1 MAAARS
7 GQRLAPAREHGLG
20 QGMGLLCRDVEDA
33 NTAAMHGHRSH
44 AEEVMPFP
52 RMARAWILPAI
63 AALLLAG
70 CAAPDVIP
78 APSPVGSASPTGRTS
93 APSPPDDQPLARSL
107 REAVDLDSILGDL
120 DRLAAITQ
128 EHGDTRAAGSDGYA
142 ATAEWIAGELRDAGY
157 EVTLDPVSVP
167 SFSQSGPGVLEIL
180 AAHAPE
186 LEGPRDF
193 KAMLL
198 SPSGD
203 VTGPLYALHF
213 DTGAGPGD
221 LKGIGCDGGA
231 WGDVPAGAIVLVQP
245 GPCPVRTLV
254 EHAQDAGA
262 SALISSY
269 PMWGPG
275 QVRRP
280 TLLDPNGLAIP
291 VVAATRDAGL
301 ALADAARDGEEV
313 HLRISTKTVMLQSHN
328 VVAETPGGDPDRIVM
343 LGAHLDAVIDGPG
356 INDNGTG
363 VAVILEVA
371 RQLVAL
377 TGGEPTWKARI
388 AFWTGEE
395 LGLWGSVSYADSLGS
410 SDRSSIAAYLNFDM
424 LGSPGGIR
432 QVYDA
437 AALEDPRSAVLERL
451 FSQAFDADGLAWEL
465 ADFGGS
471 SDHLRFDQLGVP
483 VGGIGSGDA
492 CHHLACDTTDN
503 VDAVLLGQ
511 NARAAA
517 WVTGVLAAG
526 RAELAP

>member
-1 MAAARS
+1 
-7 GQRLAPAREHGLG
+7 
-20 QGMGLLCRDVEDA
+20 
-33 NTAAMHGHRSH
+33 MHGHHSQARQ
-44 AEEVMPFP
+44 VMPVP
-52 RMARAWILPAI
+52 RMARAWILPAVT
-63 AALLLAG
+63 ALLLAG
-70 CAAPDVIP
+70 CAAPDVSP
-78 APSPVGSASPTGRTS
+78 APSTVGSASPAGRTS

-107 REAVDLDSILGDL
+107 RDAVDVASILADL
-120 DRLAAITQ
+120 DHLAAITE
-128 EHGDTRAAGSDGYA
+128 EHGGARAAGSDGYTA
-142 ATAEWIAGELRDAGY
+142 AVEWVAGELRDAGY
-157 EVTLDPVSVP
+157 EVTLDPVSTP
-167 SFSQSGPGVLEIL
+167 SFSLSGPEVLEIL
-180 AAHAPE
+180 AADAPD
-186 LEGPRDF
+186 LQAPRDF

-203 VTGPLYALHF
+203 VTGALYALGF

-245 GPCPVRTLV
+245 GPCRVRTLV

-262 SALISSY
+262 AALISSY
-269 PMWGPG
+269 PMWAPG

-280 TLLDPNGLAIP
+280 TLLDPDGLAIP
-291 VVAATRDAGL
+291 VVGATRDAGL
-301 ALADAARDGEEV
+301 ALADAARAGEEV
-313 HLRISTKTVMLQSHN
+313 RLRISTTTVMRQSHN
-328 VVAETPGGDPDRIVM
+328 VVAETPGGDPDRVVM

-371 RQLVAL
+371 RQLATL
-377 TGGEPTWKARI
+377 TGGGPTWKVRV

-395 LGLWGSVSYADSLGS
+395 LGLWGSVSYASSLSS
-410 SDRSSIAAYLNFDM
+410 SDRRSIAAYLNFDM
-424 LGSPGGIR
+424 LGSASGLR

-437 AALEDPRSAVLERL
+437 TALENPASAVLERL

-465 ADFGGS
+465 ADFGDA
-471 SDHLRFDQLGVP
+471 SDHVQFAQLGVP

-492 CHHLACDTTDN
+492 CHHLACDTVDN

-517 WVTGVLAAG
+517 WVTGVLADG
-526 RAELAP
+526 GAELAP